1 MNVAERNLI
10 LAGEISAFLHDLGK
24 LHPGFAK
31 EKLDGTEKLSK
42 KVAEAFRKSTKIREP
57 HGAILEEGSVY
68 PNPDERRT
76 NPDLQPCL
84 QQLLKNTAWAESLR
98 LPENWIQAGTV
109 QASGLGVAL
118 RQHHAHPS
126 NWPIEQASLLGDLY
140 SMGADIRDSSLDK
153 GSSGTRNSSQTAF
166 HAGISDS
173 FGQWQHPYGSD
184 TLAPAWQQ
192 MPSLLQC
199 LWKDGA
205 SQNVVATR
213 RELYG
218 QSPPVQQSTAHT
230 GSPEKNSLQR
240 LFRQALG
247 ETRRPTHDV
256 TLWHHSFSTA
266 SHFKA
271 ALAEGVLRQDFA
283 RWQDETGLFDVGKMG
298 QIRFRLLGIRWN
310 WRELTRQA
318 FRPVTLV
325 SLTQCRDEVIGAIR
339 QWVEID
345 YPIGNL
351 IYHDDDGVLILAP
364 GFYETDAAA
373 SEKLFAEHVL
383 NPLERILDDC
393 IGRFGEGT
401 HCHLH
406 WSEPT
411 LYLTDYAEALG
422 LVEDSPRQRFVQ
434 AGVESL
440 RLLWQEAPVEYRN
453 QQIQICPQCGLRP
466 APTCEFEL
474 VQSSLKEQSLCRHCE
489 SLQSDKALDERHQ
502 FASSL
507 FGFSPRTFNL
517 QKITGQRGQGNS
529 RVALISVQVDTRA
542 LASGNALITQLARP
556 AHTLLKL
563 ATDWDSTKPLG
574 NVMGDWFD
582 ELLKKLEQEDEGWL
596 NTVIPVEVRNQQT
609 TENSSRDAYAR
620 DLMGDPYWLKAQ
632 DGRVM
637 GNDLAAN
644 ALAVAQSFFLREGR
658 HLPENLKLYR
668 HDGDCLALFA
678 QRKHPSPARLQRLWD
693 DLRALWTTLL
703 TEIAGQLGDAVI
715 PLSLD
720 ASGVRFLVAAQD
732 ATPVIAHIEKLLAT
746 RLNKIRGGFAP
757 QVSCLVFREKFPLYL
772 GLDAIYRMEQ
782 RIPRLPHQAWKLKAR
797 EKLPDQR
804 RQLVWQTP
812 QGEVTWTVDLHT
824 GDPSQD
830 DLWHPHVIRS
840 HRADGSEIVGPD
852 RLTHI
857 DRLEPGDTCL
867 IPPATFDFMVLE
879 GGIRRY
885 QIAYEAREDQ
895 LYRPHLVFGQQG
907 QAVGL
912 LEQFGSLTTLVK
924 RTGWK
929 SSQIKALQGEMIELY
944 EKWVRDAPAS
954 LRTNGQNAWRVHV
967 EAMLLRYLPCKTQ
980 APLRAEMLEA
990 VQNGRFFDAVEWTT
1004 FISKGETTP

>member
-31 EKLDGTEKLSK
+31 ENLTKKGNQSNQAKKHNMNAAHGT
-42 KVAEAFRKSTKIREP
+42 
-57 HGAILEEGSVY
+57 ILEEGSVY
-68 PNPDERRT
+68 PDADERAA
-76 NPDLQPCL
+76 NPILQNCL
-84 QQLLKNTAWAESLR
+84 ERLLSDSTWAECLY
-98 LPENWIQAGTV
+98 LPENWIQSGTV

-118 RQHHAHPS
+118 RQHHA
-126 NWPIEQASLLGDLY
+126 NNDWPDQQASLLGDLY
-140 SMGADIRDSSLDK
+140 AMGADIRDSALDK
-153 GSSGTRNSSQTAF
+153 GSSGAQNSKQMAP

-173 FGQWQHPYGSD
+173 FGQWQQTYDSD
-184 TLAPAWQQ
+184 TLDPAWQQ

-205 SQNVVATR
+205 SQDVVAIR

-218 QSPPVQQSTAHT
+218 QLTPVQQSTAHT
-230 GSPEKNSLQR
+230 GSPEKNSIQR

-247 ETRRPTHDV
+247 ETRRPTNDV

-283 RWQDETGLFDVGKMG
+283 RWQNKKALFDVGKMG

-325 SLTQCRDEVIGAIR
+325 SLTQCRDEVIAAIR

-364 GFYETDAAA
+364 GFYETDVAE
-373 SEKLFAEHVL
+373 SEKLFAKHVL
-383 NPLERILDDC
+383 DPLERILDDC
-393 IGRFGEGT
+393 IARFGEGT

-406 WSEPT
+406 WSEPS
-411 LYLTDYAEALG
+411 LYLTDYPEALG
-422 LVEDSPRQRFVQ
+422 LVANSSRQRFVQ

-453 QQIQICPQCGLRP
+453 QQNQQIQICPQCGLRP
-466 APTCEFEL
+466 APTREFEL
-474 VQSSLKEQSLCRHCE
+474 VQSSLNEQSLCRHCE

-556 AHTLLKL
+556 AHLLEANKGQWSANQL
-563 ATDWDSTKPLG
+563 GEWFEQLLQDLRENNPERVKTFKPVKNAEGKNEDTEEVKQPRALLG
-574 NVMGDWFD
+574 DGF
-582 ELLKKLEQEDEGWL
+582 
-596 NTVIPVEVRNQQT
+596 
-609 TENSSRDAYAR
+609 
-620 DLMGDPYWLKAQ
+620 WLKAQ

-658 HLPENLKLYR
+658 HLPKDLKLYR
-668 HDGDCLALFA
+668 HDGDRLALFA

-703 TEIAGQLGDAVI
+703 TEIAGQLEDSVM

-782 RIPRLPHQAWKLKAR
+782 RIPRLPYQAWILKAR

-954 LRTNGQNAWRVHV
+954 LRTNGQNAWRVHI
-967 EAMLLRYLPCKTQ
+967 EAMLLRYLPGKTQ